1 MPPKVKAPSIYEI
14 KSALTDGIRRI
25 AVNPS
30 IYGYNAQAHQ
40 EPFHRSKAKG
50 KLFLG
55 GNRAGKTVAE
65 CAEAVMRLTGKHKY
79 RDDLKRPP
87 IMGRSV
93 SVDVEKGIKEI
104 VLPMIARWTPPSEL
118 INGSW
123 EDSYS
128 KGERKLTLANGS
140 TLEFMTYEQEVEK
153 FAGTSRDFV
162 MFDEEPPEDIFNENL
177 LRLVDVG
184 GDWWMAMT
192 PLIDMSW
199 TYDRLFQRGLDAEK
213 TKLILPDGTE
223 IKTLEVFQASS
234 LDNQYISEAE
244 LSIAT
249 DGMSEEESDARKSG
263 KYFSYTGAI
272 YSKSIR
278 DGSDESGTRTFIP
291 SIHDSDNWP
300 LLYNKWGHFGM
311 LDHGYTNPTA
321 FLLGAYDKYGRIII
335 YYEYYATKKLVHE
348 NAAAI
353 KAILQELRLT
363 NKLEYIV
370 ADPSTRNTDPITGSS
385 VQQEYAEHGLFF
397 GLANNDVIGGI
408 NRVSSRLKKG
418 MLMITDNC
426 EMVKWEMAR
435 YRWAKFDTSKARTK
449 NNLKETPMKKDD
461 HAMDALRYGVVSR
474 PELDGENQ
482 LRSGNIMNAP
492 MSIVNGEM
500 IDYELDRDFQRNNEF
515 VDPILGTDW

>member
-1 MPPKVKAPSIYEI
+1 MSNKVSAPSIYEI
-14 KSALTDGIRRI
+14 KSAFTDSLRRI
-25 AVNPS
+25 AINPS
-30 IYGYNAQAHQ
+30 IYGYIAQPHQ

-50 KLFLG
+50 RLFLG

-87 IMGRSV
+87 IAGRSV

-104 VLPMIARWTPPSEL
+104 VLPQIARWMPPSEL

-123 EDSYS
+123 EDSYA

-177 LRLVDVG
+177 LRLVDVN

-199 TYDRLFQRGLDAEK
+199 THDRLFQKGLDPA
-213 TKLILPDGTE
+213 TSTLVLPDGTS
-223 IKTLEVFQASS
+223 IRTVEVFQASS

-244 LSIAT
+244 LFIAT
-249 DGMSEEESDARKSG
+249 DGMSEEEADARKHG

-272 YSKSIR
+272 YSSSIR
-278 DGSDESGTRTFIP
+278 MGENGGIKTFIP
-291 SIHDSDNWP
+291 PIHNSDSWP

-311 LDHGYTNPTA
+311 LDHGYSNPTA
-321 FLLGAYDKYGRIII
+321 FYLGAYDKYGRVII
-335 YYEYYATKKLVHE
+335 YYEYYKQKKLVHE
-348 NAAAI
+348 NAEAI
-353 KAILQELRLT
+353 KGILRELRLE

-370 ADPSTRNTDPITGSS
+370 GDPSIRNTDPITGSS
-385 VQQEYAEHGLFF
+385 IQQEYAEHGLYI

-418 MLMITDNC
+418 MLLITDNC
-426 EMVKWEMAR
+426 EMAKWEFVR
-435 YRWAKFDTSKARTK
+435 YRWAKYDTSKARQK
-449 NNLKETPMKKDD
+449 NNAKETPMKKDD
-461 HAMDALRYGVVSR
+461 HAMDAIRYGIVSR
-474 PELDGENQ
+474 PELDGEHPM
-482 LRSGNIMNAP
+482 RAGNPLNAP
-492 MSIVNGEM
+492 MAIVNGEM
-500 IDYELDRDFQRNNEF
+500 FDYEVQPDFMKSQQMY
-515 VDPILGTDW
+515 DSTLGTDW